1 MTKVLFLAYF
11 FPPVGGAGVQRA
23 LKFVQ
28 YLPAQR
34 YLPVVLTGPTSPDDR
49 WTPHDRTL
57 MQSVPSSVQVHRV
70 SGEPPHSSSRLRGRM
85 ERWLGTPTLFSEWW
99 IRSATNLGMQIGGD
113 QRLILATMSPFE
125 SGTVAQRLSSHF
137 GIPWVADLRDPWA
150 LDEMQVYPSWL
161 HRKVE
166 RRRMERLLSTA
177 ALIIMNTP
185 EATHALKDAFPS
197 LRRKKVITI
206 TNGFDR
212 DDFAGQI
219 DPRDDSKFRIIHT
232 GYFHTESGMQLR
244 KRKFYRLLGGAEPGV
259 DILTRSHTVLLKA
272 IELWCEG
279 RPEVRSDVDI
289 VFAGKTSEQDQAV
302 ARDSRVSELISFT
315 GYVPHEQSVNLVRTA
330 DLLFL
335 PMPDLPAGRRSRIV
349 PGKTYEYLAAGR
361 PILAAVPEGDAKDF
375 VLESGMG
382 LTCQPGDMQGM
393 IRILD
398 VVYSNWKTKNQ
409 GALVFHDAFVER
421 FERRN
426 LTRELV
432 AGFDSLLRSKTA
444 RETESTTVC
453 TQ

>member
-28 YLPAQR
+28 YLPAEG
-34 YLPVVLTGPTSPDDR
+34 YLPVVLTGPTSPDGR

-57 MQSVPSSVQVHRV
+57 MHSVPLSVQVHRV
-70 SGEPPHSSSRLRGRM
+70 SGESPRSSSRLRSRM

-99 IRSATNLGMQIGGD
+99 IRSATDFGMQVGGD
-113 QRLILATMSPFE
+113 QKLIFATMSPFE

-197 LRRKKVITI
+197 LRTKKVITI

-219 DPRDDSKFRIIHT
+219 APRDDSKFRIIHT
-232 GYFHTESGMQLR
+232 GYFHTDSGMQLR

-259 DILTRSHTVLLKA
+259 DILTRSHTVLLQA
-272 IELWCEG
+272 IARWCER
-279 RPEVRSDVDI
+279 RPEVRSDLDI
-289 VFAGKTSEQDQAV
+289 VFAGKSSEQDQAV
-302 ARDSRVSELISFT
+302 ARDSRVSELIRFT
-315 GYVPHEQSVNLVRTA
+315 GYVPHEQSVNLVRAA

-335 PMPDLPAGRRSRIV
+335 PMTDLPAGRRSRIV

-375 VLESGMG
+375 VSQSGMG
-382 LTCQPGDMQGM
+382 MTCQPGDIQG
-393 IRILD
+393 IIQILD
-398 VVYSNWKTKNQ
+398 GVYSNWKTKNQ
-409 GALVFHDAFVER
+409 GALVFNDAFVER

-426 LTRELV
+426 LTRELA
-432 AGFDSLLRSKTA
+432 AGFDSVLNSKTA
-444 RETESTTVC
+444 RETENTTVC
-453 TQ
+453 TH